1 MAKQVN
7 PRPFR
12 SGPPEVPGIVQQLL
26 QTYSTNNL
34 INQRAYSN
42 ITTYLRA
49 ERDDSAKFKR
59 AVEAAR
65 AIEANRGPIP
75 FGTLMAVVEHETAN
89 SFNPACYGPQTIYGQ
104 MRGPYQIGDG
114 TFPATWTKARNSG
127 LKEYQVTLAEAT
139 DFAAATFAVA
149 KGKNR
154 PLGKMHDFMVWLI
167 PSIIRDDPV
176 LYTYCIYCANLAG
189 PGGPQYAQA
198 ALSENPPKVS
208 WGKGKFGAAPNVVRA
223 IGYGGGKLTLEGMLS
238 TGYNSQPDTGRSNM
252 QSSMGLFDVALRYAI
267 WNARKDKLLA
277 GDTRGMNDIALLTQA
292 LENAKSKGQEVALAS
307 LRGRVFSVGR
317 AQGAVVQTRKD
328 GYQGGKQDG
337 NATQQHAEKS
347 GANLAKQAALA
358 KAAIENMRAPA
369 GPVQAYDWSTGLW
382 TVVRST

>member
-1 MAKQVN
+1 M
-7 PRPFR
+7 
-12 SGPPEVPGIVQQLL
+12 QQLL

-42 ITTYLRA
+42 VTTYLRA
-49 ERDDSAKFKR
+49 ERDDSTKFKL

-75 FGTLMAVVEHETAN
+75 FGTLMAVVEHETGRKQP
-89 SFNPACYGPQTIYGQ
+89 FDPACYGPRTKYGI

-114 TFPATWTKARNSG
+114 SSPPVSVKQKDGSVKVVQYNG

-149 KGKNR
+149 KGKSR

-167 PSIIRDDPV
+167 PGIIRDDPV

-198 ALSENPPKVS
+198 ALSENPPNVN

-223 IGYGGGKLTLEGMLS
+223 LGYGGGKLTLEGMLS

-277 GDTRGMNDIALLTQA
+277 GDTRGLNDISLLTQA

-307 LRGRVFSVGR
+307 LRGRVFSVSR
-317 AQGAVVQTRKD
+317 AQSAVVQTRKD

-347 GANLAKQAALA
+347 GVNLAKQAALA